1 MGDEETAG
9 QAPAEGTAQTPTETP
24 AEPEP
29 EPQQP
34 SPGQDDG
41 GDAAQPDT
49 TYEI

>member
-1 MGDEETAG
+1 MGDEETTG
-9 QAPAEGTAQTPTETP
+9 QAPADDTAQTPAGAP

-34 SPGQDDG
+34 APDQDDDG
-41 GDAAQPDT
+41 VAKPDT